1 MSDRADVRTEANA
14 GTKRGTEAERAHEVR
29 LGLVLYGGVSLAIYM
44 NGTTNE
50 LFRAVRGR
58 GVYLLIKHLLD
69 ADITVDVASGASAG
83 GINGIFLSFAL
94 ANGREFGTCA
104 DLWRRD
110 GDLGSLLRKVDGAAV
125 PSVLDSEHYRDVLEN
140 GFRVM
145 WENERHPD
153 EPELPSATRELDL
166 FVTGTNFYG
175 RYSQAV
181 DSTGRVIETK
191 QHRTVFLLK
200 HRDRAGSKCQLDP
213 RRNARGGWDLSDR
226 DRGDGLDAPQ
236 RPPEPDVGL
245 LSLAKLAQITSC
257 FPGAFAAVHVDATD
271 GGTDTP
277 MGQADQRL
285 KVWGLLPEGDTY
297 FVDGGVLDN
306 KPFTT
311 TLDTIFH
318 RPAHRRVC
326 RHVLYLEPD
335 PERFPADKR
344 GKRDA
349 EGRFVAPTFISSVLD
364 SVTRLPSY
372 ESIADDL
379 ARIAEHNA
387 SIQRFDELVKALGTN
402 GGAPPSQGTYLLTRL
417 LAVGQRVNAELAE
430 ALGSLEFVP
439 AGGEQHA
446 KVRLSSEAIG
456 NFLKEL
462 TKRIQEVTAEERG
475 ELLKAL
481 DVDFYLR
488 QLLALTY
495 ALEERSDDPKAR
507 ELWKHVN
514 QEIQWLEIVRSAMER
529 VVVPGW
535 MWQGGDGFDVRLENL
550 DTEKVWQE
558 IALRARMLLDPRA
571 LTVEP
576 PPPTFPAK
584 AGAVES
590 EPLLAEKERQRAL
603 FRQALESRLK
613 AVQALDAAAVA
624 RAEPHPTLLERCDE
638 RLDAL
643 IAASGVELRDFPR
656 QFREREDPLRFPLEF
671 AARVHQRDKINLVRL
686 SPFDAQSGYSRRSLE
701 DKISGETFGHFG
713 AFLKKSWRSNDILW
727 GRLDGISRLVETL
740 LVHTDFEGPES
751 DRGVERVRAALGATH
766 GDRRTFLGRLFPHL
780 HARIAAREE
789 SHHDELAALLDLLES
804 DSALDRSTLVKV
816 LTETAQLDALC
827 EDLPKVIA
835 DAAEEQLAWGQRK
848 IGGLPGGRSPTA
860 GRTLVALEQAAT
872 KAEARAKAA
881 RAKARELDGEASK
894 AELDA
899 RKARA
904 KAERV
909 KTDAAPDTASA
920 PPKLRFSPETW
931 QFEATGAALDTNV
944 VNLATRVLAE
954 QSLAQMSPAALGQ
967 YFTQEY
973 AVGSE
978 TAFVTMPVTV
988 LADLG
993 AHATVLA
1000 EHALLGSGPG
1010 GDALRDNGLYRLVVH
1025 WPLKLIA
1032 ALAAFLRRSPQ
1043 YRVSLVVGSL
1053 LYAALALVANLV
1065 FAGSLYREDGVSRTV
1080 AVWAFALLPFTA
1092 LVFAWV
1098 IWRSR
1103 VGKRALVGGL
1113 LVAAALTVWWKS
1125 DDIARE
1131 LRVGCVRQ
1139 CFDAPPDPCTDA
1151 FEPCR

>member
-1 MSDRADVRTEANA
+1 MTIAADA
-14 GTKRGTEAERAHEVR
+14 GLELSHEVR

-58 GVYLLIKHLLD
+58 GAYFVIKHLLD

-94 ANGREFGTCA
+94 TNGREFGTCA
-104 DLWRRD
+104 ELWRRD
-110 GDLGSLLRKVDGAAV
+110 GDLGSLLRPLEGETV

-145 WENERHPD
+145 WRSEGHPT
-153 EPELPSATRELDL
+153 EPELPSLTRELDL

-200 HRDRAGSKCQLDP
+200 HRLRAGSKCQLDP
-213 RRNARGGWDLSDR
+213 RRNARGAWDLTEADQSA
-226 DRGDGLDAPQ
+226 GLDTPS
-236 RPPEPDVGL
+236 RLPEPDVGL
-245 LSLAKLAQITSC
+245 LALAKLAQLTSC

-271 GGTDTP
+271 GGDGTP

-285 KVWGLLPEGDTY
+285 KVWGRLAEGDTY

-311 TLDTIFH
+311 TLDAIFH

-335 PERFPADKR
+335 PERFPSDR
-344 GKRDA
+344 HGPRDG
-349 EGRFVAPTFISSVLD
+349 EGRLVAPNFISSVLD

-387 SIQRFDELVKALGTN
+387 SIQRFDELVEALGTN
-402 GGAPPSQGTYLLTRL
+402 GGAPPSQGTYRLTRL
-417 LAVGQRVNAELAE
+417 LAIAQRVNAELAE

-439 AGGEQHA
+439 AGGEQRKKA
-446 KVRLSSEAIG
+446 RLSSEAIG
-456 NFLKEL
+456 EFLRSL
-462 TKRIQEVTAEERG
+462 TQQIQKVAADG
-475 ELLKAL
+475 QDELLKKL

-488 QLLALTY
+488 RLLALTY
-495 ALEERSDDPKAR
+495 ELEKLSDDPQAR

-514 QEIQWLEIVRSAMER
+514 QEVQWLEIVRSAMER

-535 MWQGGDGFDVRLENL
+535 VWRGGDGFDARLSAL
-550 DTEKVWQE
+550 DPADFWQE
-558 IALRARMLLDPRA
+558 IELRTLLLLDPRA
-571 LTVEP
+571 LGAAQQP
-576 PPPTFPAK
+576 PPATEPSGSYHSLAAK
-584 AGAVES
+584 DD
-590 EPLLAEKERQRAL
+590 QRAR
-603 FRQALESRLK
+603 FRQALEERLK
-613 AVQALDAAAVA
+613 TVQALDAA
-624 RAEPHPTLLERCDE
+624 RLPRDRNCPSLLAECDR
-638 RLDAL
+638 RLAAL
-643 IAASGVELRDFPR
+643 VAASGVELRDFR
-656 QFREREDPLRFPLEF
+656 TRFEEREDPLRFPLEF

-686 SPFDAQSGYSRRSLE
+686 SPFDAQNGFSRRSLE

-740 LVHTDFEGPES
+740 LLHTSFDPDADS
-751 DRGVERVRAALGATH
+751 RALPRLLGALGTTH
-766 GDRRTFLGRLFPHL
+766 AERRAFLGKLFPHL
-780 HARIAAREE
+780 EARLRARPTRSQDDALEVLLALLE
-789 SHHDELAALLDLLES
+789 RATTFDRPAVAAL
-804 DSALDRSTLVKV
+804 

-848 IGGLPGGRSPTA
+848 VGAAAGSPPP
-860 GRTLVALEQAAT
+860 
-872 KAEARAKAA
+872 
-881 RAKARELDGEASK
+881 ASK
-894 AELDA
+894 AGA
-899 RKARA
+899 N
-904 KAERV
+904 
-909 KTDAAPDTASA
+909 AAGSV
-920 PPKLRFSPETW
+920 RFSPKTW
-931 QFEATGAALDTNV
+931 QFEASGAALDTSV

-954 QSLAQMSPAALGQ
+954 RALANMSPTELGR
-967 YFTQEY
+967 YFTEEY

-978 TAFVTMPVTV
+978 TAFLTMPVTV

-993 AHATVLA
+993 AHTTVLA
-1000 EHALLGSGPG
+1000 EQALLGSGPPG
-1010 GDALRDNGLYRLVVH
+1010 QVLRKNGLYRLVVH
-1025 WPLKLIA
+1025 WPIRLIA
-1032 ALAAFLRRSPQ
+1032 TLAAFLRRSPE
-1043 YRVSLVVGSL
+1043 YRISLVVGAL
-1053 LYAALALVANLV
+1053 LYAALGILANVL
-1065 FAGSLYREDGVSRTV
+1065 FAGALYEKDGLTRTV
-1080 AVWAFALLPFTA
+1080 AIWAFALLPFTA

-1098 IWRSR
+1098 VWRSHI
-1103 VGKRALVGGL
+1103 GKRVLVGAV
-1113 LVAAALTVWWKS
+1113 LVAAAVTAWWNAGS
-1125 DDIARE
+1125 IAQALHVR
-1131 LRVGCVRQ
+1131 CVER
-1139 CFDAPPDPCTDA
+1139 CFDSPPDPCAKAT
-1151 FEPCR
+1151 EPCR